1 MISYAIIDDEPIAHS
16 IIEEFAKEV
25 SNLEKVGNCYDVFQA
40 IDLLQK
46 EEVDVLFLDINMP
59 KITGFE
65 MLKTLKNP
73 PKVIVTTAYKEF
85 ALEGYEFQVSDYL
98 LKPFTFSRF
107 IKAVNTVLEFKE
119 SNSAPSGIS
128 ENFIIIKV
136 DKKKHRVKLSDIQ
149 FIEAQGNYCKVETQ
163 TDNLLTLRGIS
174 DFQSALPE
182 QFLRVHN
189 SFIVNKDC
197 VTAIEGNRVFINEQ
211 TIPVGRT
218 YKKILL
224 NI

>member
-1 MISYAIIDDEPIAHS
+1 MIRYAIIDDEPIAHT
-16 IIEEFAKEV
+16 IIEEFAKEI
-25 SNLEKVGNCYDVFQA
+25 SSLEKVGNCYDAFQA

-46 EEVDVLFLDINMP
+46 KEVDLLFLDINMP

-65 MLKTLKNP
+65 MLKTLNNP

-107 IKAVNTVLEFKE
+107 LKAVNTVLEFKE
-119 SNSAPSGIS
+119 STSAPNTTS
-128 ENFIIIKV
+128 EDFIIIKV
-136 DKKKHRVKLSDIQ
+136 YKKKHRVKLSDIQ
-149 FIEAQGNYCKVETQ
+149 FIEAQGNYCKVVTQ
-163 TDNLLTLRGIS
+163 TNNLLTLRGIS

-182 QFLRVHN
+182 EFLRVHN
-189 SFIVNKDC
+189 SFIVNKDM
-197 VTAIEGNRVFINEQ
+197 VTAIEGNRVFINKQ

-218 YKKILL
+218 YKKVLL

>member
-1 MISYAIIDDEPIAHS
+1 MIKYAIIDDEPIAHS

-25 SNLEKVGNCYDVFQA
+25 SSLKKLGNCYNAFQA

-46 EEVDVLFLDINMP
+46 EEIDLLFLDINMP
-59 KITGFE
+59 KITGYE

-85 ALEGYEFQVSDYL
+85 AIQGYEFQVSDYL

-107 IKAVNTVLEFKE
+107 LKAVNTVLEFKE
-119 SNSAPSGIS
+119 NNSIQNTIS
-128 ENFIIIKV
+128 EHFIIIRV

-149 FIEAQGNYCKVETQ
+149 FIEAQGNYCKVT
-163 TDNLLTLRGIS
+163 TKTNRLLTLRSIS

-182 QFLRVHN
+182 HFLRVHN
-189 SFIVNKDC
+189 SFIVNKNR
-197 VTAIEGNRVFINEQ
+197 VTAIEGNRIFINEE

-218 YKKILL
+218 YKKILGRL
-224 NI
+224 

>member
-1 MISYAIIDDEPIAHS
+1 MIRYAIIDDEPIAHS
-16 IIEEFAKEV
+16 IIEEFAKEI
-25 SNLEKVGNCYDVFQA
+25 SSLEKVGNCYDAFKA
-40 IDLLQK
+40 IDLLRK
-46 EEVDVLFLDINMP
+46 KDVELLFLDINMP

-73 PKVIVTTAYKEF
+73 PKIIVTTAYKEF

-107 IKAVNTVLEFKE
+107 LKAVNTVLEYKE
-119 SNSAPSGIS
+119 SNSASRGIS
-128 ENFIIIKV
+128 KDFIIIKV

-149 FIEAQGNYCKVETQ
+149 FIEAQGNYCKVVTK
-163 TDNLLTLRGIS
+163 TGNLLTLRGIS
-174 DFQSALPE
+174 DFQSALSE

-189 SFIVNKDC
+189 SFIVNKDY
-197 VTAIEGNRVFINEQ
+197 VTAVEGNRVFIDKE

-218 YKKILL
+218 YKKVLL

>member
-1 MISYAIIDDEPIAHS
+1 MIRYAIIDDEPIAHS

-25 SNLEKVGNCYDVFQA
+25 SSLQKAGNCYDAFQA
-40 IDLLQK
+40 IELLQK
-46 EEVDVLFLDINMP
+46 QQIDVLFLDINMP
-59 KITGFE
+59 KITGFD

-107 IKAVNTVLEFKE
+107 LKAVNTVLDFKA
-119 SNSAPSGIS
+119 SNSAECDTSQD
-128 ENFIIIKV
+128 FIIIKV
-136 DKKKHRVKLSDIQ
+136 DKKKHRVKLSEIQ
-149 FIEAQGNYCKVETQ
+149 FIEAQGNYCKVATQ
-163 TDNLLTLRGIS
+163 TNTLLTLRSIS
-174 DFQSALPE
+174 DFQSALPD

-189 SFIVNKDC
+189 SFILNKDM
-197 VTAIEGNRVFINEQ
+197 VTAIEGNRIFINEQ

-218 YKKILL
+218 YKQVLDRL
-224 NI
+224 

>member
-1 MISYAIIDDEPIAHS
+1 MIRYAIIDDEPIAHS
-16 IIEEFAKEV
+16 IIEEFAKEMN
-25 SNLEKVGNCYDVFQA
+25 SLKKLGNCYDAFQA

-46 EEVDVLFLDINMP
+46 EEVDLLFLDINMP

-107 IKAVNTVLEFKE
+107 LKAVNTVLEFKE
-119 SNSAPSGIS
+119 RNSPRNFTS
-128 ENFIIIKV
+128 EDFIIIKV
-136 DKKKHRVKLSDIQ
+136 DKKNYRVKLPDIQ
-149 FIEAQGNYCKVETQ
+149 FIEAQGNYCKVVTK
-163 TDNLLTLRGIS
+163 TNKLLTLRGIS
-174 DFQSALPE
+174 DFQTALPE
-182 QFLRVHN
+182 HFMRVHN
-189 SFIVNKDC
+189 SYIVNKDM
-197 VTAIEGNRVFINEQ
+197 VTAIEGNRIFINEE

-218 YKKILL
+218 YKRTLGKL
-224 NI
+224 

>member
-1 MISYAIIDDEPIAHS
+1 MIRYAIIDDEPIAHT

-25 SNLEKVGNCYDVFQA
+25 SSLKKLGNCYDAFQA

-46 EEVDVLFLDINMP
+46 EEIDLLFLDINMP
-59 KITGFE
+59 KITGYE

-85 ALEGYEFQVSDYL
+85 ALQGYEFQVSDYL

-107 IKAVNTVLEFKE
+107 LKAVNTVLEFKE
-119 SNSAPSGIS
+119 SNSSQNVTS
-128 ENFIIIKV
+128 EDFIIIRV
-136 DKKKHRVKLSDIQ
+136 DKKKHLVKLSDIQ
-149 FIEAQGNYCKVETQ
+149 FIEAQGNYCKVNTQ
-163 TDNLLTLRGIS
+163 TNNLLTLRGIS

-189 SFIVNKDC
+189 SFIVNKNM
-197 VTAIEGNRVFINEQ
+197 VTAIEGNRIFINDE

-218 YKKILL
+218 YKKIFGKL
-224 NI
+224 